1 MPLDLSSDLLDH
13 TSASTFLC
21 IAFDLSFE
29 ALGHLALLV
38 PVVHPYRLVVAVE
51 T

>member
-1 MPLDLSSDLLDH
+1 MPLDLSGYLLDH
-13 TSASTFLC
+13 SPAPTLLC
-21 IAFDLSFE
+21 IAFDLGLE

-38 PVVHPYRLVVAVE
+38 PIVHPFWLDIAVE